1 MHLLQREASS
11 KRYEDNTCLCLQRKT
26 DCCQGLCWFSKVV
39 VVTSLI
45 SMTSLT
51 LNTWLSFQYHAL
63 FSFSF
68 VGLKSSL
75 RVIDYYWGVYA
86 TTELLVTM
94 SCLSEKKPNL
104 RAIGYYWGM
113 YTNHYWTLSYHAML
127 VSDTVHRH
135 HSCVGLL
142 ITFILWKLV
151 MLTFVTRKASPQ
163 EASIQVSST
172 SGISGPCF
180 SSTLCL

>member
-1 MHLLQREASS
+1 MIWVETIFLFYYFVFWLIIVFCSGCICCKEKLHWWGVKIILACGYKEKQL
-11 KRYEDNTCLCLQRKT
+11 

-45 SMTSLT
+45 STTSLT

-68 VGLKSSL
+68 VGLKSNL

-94 SCLSEKKPNL
+94 PCLSVKKSNL
-104 RAIGYYWGM
+104 RAIGYYYGM
-113 YTNHYWTLSYHAML
+113 FTT
-127 VSDTVHRH
+127 T
-135 HSCVGLL
+135 
-142 ITFILWKLV
+142 
-151 MLTFVTRKASPQ
+151 
-163 EASIQVSST
+163 
-172 SGISGPCF
+172 
-180 SSTLCL
+180 